1 METSN
6 GKPIDS
12 AKKGVVSIKIIGENP
27 QERSRLYG
35 RHFNADNELL
45 SQISRKSIDV
55 LEEYY
60 QDEMTDE
67 NWQLIRRLEKQ
78 FGIL

>member
-1 METSN
+1 
-6 GKPIDS
+6 
-12 AKKGVVSIKIIGENP
+12 
-27 QERSRLYG
+27 LYG
-35 RHFNADNELL
+35 RHFNADNKLL